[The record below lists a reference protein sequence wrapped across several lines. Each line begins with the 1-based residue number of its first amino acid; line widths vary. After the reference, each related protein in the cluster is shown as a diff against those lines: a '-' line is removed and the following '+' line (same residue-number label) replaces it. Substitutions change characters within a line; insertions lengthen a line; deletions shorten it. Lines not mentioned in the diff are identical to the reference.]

1 MRDTDSHLKNKTI
14 WSLPR
19 YINSVKWAGFFSS
32 DRKNCSTVFQ
42 SARNAGP
49 AALTLNLS
57 PFFKNTVQYEFEYG
71 IMNKTGFPGREKIGR
86 EAFL

>member
-1 MRDTDSHLKNKTI
+1 MRDTVSRLKNKTI
-14 WSLPR
+14 WSLPKHT
-19 YINSVKWAGFFSS
+19 SCVKWAGFFSS

-42 SARNAGP
+42 NARNDDV

-71 IMNKTGFPGREKIGR
+71 IMNKSGFPGREKIGR

>member
-1 MRDTDSHLKNKTI
+1 MRDTVSRLKNKTI

-32 DRKNCSTVFQ
+32 GRKNRSPVFQ
-42 SARNAGP
+42 NARNNGV